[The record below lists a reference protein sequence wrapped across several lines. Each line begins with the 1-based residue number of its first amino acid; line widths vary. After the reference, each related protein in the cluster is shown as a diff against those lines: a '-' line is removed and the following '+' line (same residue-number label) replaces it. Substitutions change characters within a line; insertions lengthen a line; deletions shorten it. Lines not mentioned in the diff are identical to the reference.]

1 MSKRVCPH
9 YLKVLREVTAD
20 TNSFV
25 YISLD
30 QRQSYDHT
38 ALWRRLGYA
47 VFVLVG
53 YVNNLKK
60 SLSHLLLMFSC
71 SVVSYSFATPWT
83 VAHKAPLSTGFPRQ
97 ENWSELLFLS
107 LADLWPRDR
116 THISCIGRWVL
127 YLWATKEALSQLY
140 YNFFKKSSYQEEREN
155 GLGKRNFVQTH
166 AEAILLLTFI
176 YLQFSFILIIQY
188 TVTSVVSDSLWSYG
202 P

>member
-107 LADLWPRDR
+107 LGDLWPRDR

-140 YNFFKKSSYQEEREN
+140 YNFFLNRLIKKKERMDWEKETLSKHMPKQFCFWLSYIYNLVSS
-155 GLGKRNFVQTH
+155 
-166 AEAILLLTFI
+166 
-176 YLQFSFILIIQY
+176 
-188 TVTSVVSDSLWSYG
+188 
-202 P
+202 